1 MFAWVGC
8 SIRGKMCKRYNAQEV
23 YCTNGTMNER
33 YDAQEVK
40 CARGKIDEI
49 QEEAQGAA
57 GAKC

>member
-1 MFAWVGC
+1 
-8 SIRGKMCKRYNAQEV
+8 MCKRYNAQEV